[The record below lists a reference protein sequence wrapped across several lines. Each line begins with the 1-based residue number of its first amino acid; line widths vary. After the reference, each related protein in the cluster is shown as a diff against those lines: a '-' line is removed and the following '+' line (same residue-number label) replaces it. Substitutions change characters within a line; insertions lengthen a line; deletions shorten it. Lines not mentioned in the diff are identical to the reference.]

1 MIDLF
6 QKIIV
11 ISNNPQTGTPWN
23 FCRSV
28 PPLSPNPVSR
38 GGGGLL
44 ASWQTLE
51 KVFCKDFQHFSSLV
65 FPREEH
71 CFISG
76 LCCRQV
82 GVKCL
87 ILSCCQ
93 LEKSHYQ

>member
-38 GGGGLL
+38 GGGG
-44 ASWQTLE
+44 SWPLGRHLKKCFVRISNTSVLWY
-51 KVFCKDFQHFSSLV
+51 FQERSIALSAGYVVDSLV
-65 FPREEH
+65 
-71 CFISG
+71 
-76 LCCRQV
+76 
-82 GVKCL
+82 
-87 ILSCCQ
+87 LSV
-93 LEKSHYQ
+93 